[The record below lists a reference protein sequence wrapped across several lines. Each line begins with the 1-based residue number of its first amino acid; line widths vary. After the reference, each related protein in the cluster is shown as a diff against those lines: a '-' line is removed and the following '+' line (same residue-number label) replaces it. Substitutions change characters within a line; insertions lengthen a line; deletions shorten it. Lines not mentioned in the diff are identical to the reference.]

1 LRSRLILVI
10 SYPKELFE
18 SQLSSDA
25 NTIKSEKNL
34 KMFESEP
41 NNESIVQNNNQEF
54 ESDVNSGFSHSKEL
68 FKRPLSLNSRKIK
81 IENNWKMSETRF
93 SLDNRL
99 LKFEN
104 SRKNKNSFNVLKSNN
119 YSGNP
124 FNLNIDNNQTISD
137 KLELISKYLK
147 SQFLVKSEKPDN
159 Y

>member
-1 LRSRLILVI
+1 LRSHLILVI
-10 SYPKELFE
+10 SGPKELFE
-18 SQLSSDA
+18 SHLSFDT
-25 NTIKSEKNL
+25 NTIKTENNL

-41 NNESIVQNNNQEF
+41 NNESIVQKNNQEF
-54 ESDVNSGFSHSKEL
+54 ESDVNSGFSDSKQL
-68 FKRPLSLNSRKIK
+68 FKRPLSLSSRKIK